1 MSQRSPD
8 SRIAGFLL
16 LAVTVLGW
24 GLNWP
29 AVKLLLLEWPPLF
42 SRGVAGVAAAVLLA
56 AIAASRG
63 ESLRVSPRYFPRL
76 AFAAFTNVFAWM
88 GFGTVAMKYL
98 PISEAALLA
107 YTMPIWTM
115 LFAWPI
121 LGERPTLRSVIA
133 LVLAFAGLA
142 VLFSGQNFSFD
153 QAKIMGVA
161 LALGAAVL
169 FAFGSVTAGTPIPLK
184 PIALVAWLVGL
195 GCLPMIVLG
204 LLIEHPDIAALS
216 PRGWA
221 LMVYMTLG
229 PMAIAYLTW
238 FAALRRLQPAAATTG
253 SLGVPIVGVC
263 AGALFLGDPFGLR
276 EIAALVLTLAGVA
289 LALRKSSPPL
299 IE

>member
-1 MSQRSPD
+1 MSLRSPD

-133 LVLAFAGLA
+133 LVLAFVGLA
-142 VLFSGQNFSFD
+142 VLFSGQDFSFD

-169 FAFGSVTAGTPIPLK
+169 FAFGSVTARTPIPLK

-289 LALRKSSPPL
+289 LALRRSSPPL

>member
-1 MSQRSPD
+1 MSLRSPD

-161 LALGAAVL
+161 LALGAAVM